1 MSKKINIK
9 QKRPHVFVPMSA
21 DVIHHGHIRL
31 LKKASKFGKVFVAL
45 TSDQEIRKYKKFEP
59 ELKFKQRKEV
69 LLACKFV
76 YEVIKSRFNI
86 DNNFMK
92 KHKLDKLIH
101 GSDNRNK
108 LDKKYVLKFP
118 RTPNISSTHIRYLSF
133 KNFQKLKAVK

>member
-1 MSKKINIK
+1 MRKKKRICVDMSCTI
-9 QKRPHVFVPMSA
+9 
-21 DVIHHGHIRL
+21 IHHGHIRL
-31 LKKASKFGKVFVAL
+31 LKKASKFGKIFVAL
-45 TSDQEIRKYKKFEP
+45 TSDKEIRKYKKFEP
-59 ELKFKQRKEV
+59 ELKFSQRKEV
-69 LLACKFV
+69 LMACKYV
-76 YEVIKSRFNI
+76 YGVIKSGFYI

-108 LDKKYVLKFP
+108 LGKEYLLKFP